1 MGDFTGWTT
10 WIPALVWTIGTVAV
24 SWGAGLVLG
33 AILATRLP
41 RWLPDRHE
49 ALSKTTARTLRARL
63 PWWCLLV
70 GIWIA
75 AGYWP
80 ITPMLTA
87 LGVGGLAVALAL
99 QEPLANFFAGVFL
112 TLGGQ
117 IRLGDYVKLDSG
129 QEGYVADFSWRSTR
143 LRMLPTNLVVVPN
156 ARLAQAIVH
165 TFADSSVN
173 FTVVLR
179 AAEFVDQY
187 LIKHEFIKRLH
198 ARFDRERIT
207 IPFPIR
213 TLANRATP
221 L

>member
-1 MGDFTGWTT
+1 
-10 WIPALVWTIGTVAV
+10 
-24 SWGAGLVLG
+24 
-33 AILATRLP
+33 
-41 RWLPDRHE
+41 
-49 ALSKTTARTLRARL
+49 
-63 PWWCLLV
+63 
-70 GIWIA
+70 
-75 AGYWP
+75 
-80 ITPMLTA
+80 
-87 LGVGGLAVALAL
+87 
-99 QEPLANFFAGVFL
+99 
-112 TLGGQ
+112 
-117 IRLGDYVKLDSG
+117 
-129 QEGYVADFSWRSTR
+129 
-143 LRMLPTNLVVVPN
+143 MLPNNLVVVPN

-179 AAEFVDQY
+179 AAEFVDQS